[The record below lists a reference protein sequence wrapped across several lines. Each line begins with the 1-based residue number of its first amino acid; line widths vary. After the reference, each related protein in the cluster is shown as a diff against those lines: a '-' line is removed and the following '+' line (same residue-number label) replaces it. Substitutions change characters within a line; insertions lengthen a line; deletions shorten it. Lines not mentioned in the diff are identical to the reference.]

1 MPDYAWSPANLE
13 ATLEVARELA
23 ALLPSRGVVQMTG
36 NLGAGKTTLVAALVE
51 ALGVA
56 PSAEV
61 SSPTF
66 TLIQEYGEPVRIYHI
81 DLYRLDEPRQFYT
94 LGLEDIFDANALV
107 LIEWGEKFARFLP
120 PDRSIITIAHGEGD
134 HREITATGDRLLS
147 RTEP

>member
-13 ATLEVARELA
+13 ATIEVARELA
-23 ALLPSRGVVQMTG
+23 ALLPSRGVVQLTG

>member
-13 ATLEVARELA
+13 ATIAVARELA
-23 ALLPSRGVVQMTG
+23 ALLPSRGVVQLTG

-66 TLIQEYGEPVRIYHI
+66 TLIHEYGEPVRIYHI
-81 DLYRLDEPRQFYT
+81 DLYRLDEPQQFYT
-94 LGLEDIFDANALV
+94 LGLEDIFEANALV

-120 PDRSIITIAHGEGD
+120 SDRIVITMTHGEGD
-134 HREITATGDRLLS
+134 HREITATGVRLSS

>member
-23 ALLPSRGVVQMTG
+23 ALLPSRGVVQLTG

-147 RTEP
+147 RTE

>member
-23 ALLPSRGVVQMTG
+23 ALLPPRGVVQLTG

-66 TLIQEYGEPVRIYHI
+66 TLIQDYGEPVRIYHI

-147 RTEP
+147 RTE

>member
-1 MPDYAWSPANLE
+1 VPDYAWSPANLE
-13 ATLEVARELA
+13 ATIEVAGELA
-23 ALLPSRGVVQMTG
+23 AVLPSRGVVQLTG
-36 NLGAGKTTLVAALVE
+36 NLGTGKTTLVAALVE

-56 PSAEV
+56 PAAEV

-66 TLIQEYGEPVRIYHI
+66 TLIHEYGEPVRIYHI

-94 LGLEDIFDANALV
+94 LGLEDIFATNTLV

-120 PDRSIITIAHGEGD
+120 PDRIVITITHGEGD
-134 HREITATGDRLLS
+134 HRRITATGDRLLN

>member
-23 ALLPSRGVVQMTG
+23 ALLPPRGVVQLTG

-66 TLIQEYGEPVRIYHI
+66 TLIHEYGEPVRIYHI

-94 LGLEDIFDANALV
+94 LGLEDIFETDALV

>member
-13 ATLEVARELA
+13 ATTEVARELA
-23 ALLPSRGVVQMTG
+23 DLLPSRGVVQLTG

-56 PSAEV
+56 PSTDV

-66 TLIQEYGEPVRIYHI
+66 TLIHEYGEPVRIYHI
-81 DLYRLDEPRQFYT
+81 DLYRLDEPSQFYT
-94 LGLEDIFDANALV
+94 LGLEDIFEANALV

-120 PDRSIITIAHGEGD
+120 PDRIIISITYGEGD
-134 HREITATGDRLLS
+134 QRHITATGARLLS